1 MLLSDNINRLMTD
14 RNISNVQLGKE
25 LDISAEAIRSWRN
38 GTKIPT
44 VDKLA
49 KLASYFSVSLDTLMG
64 KPLYT
69 EQIIELP
76 LVGLISAGVFD
87 ILNEVEWKDK
97 CPVRVQLLSDR
108 PAKECVT
115 MKVLGDSMS
124 PYLLPNDVLVV
135 HRQTYAVN
143 GNIIIAYDEIL
154 NGYTVKQFIQYG
166 DSVELLPMNKEYK
179 PIRYNNPSEQILSIY
194 GVCVG
199 LERKLV

>member
-1 MLLSDNINRLMTD
+1 MLLSDNINRLMTEN
-14 RNISNVQLGKE
+14 NISNVQLGKE

-49 KLASYFSVSLDTLMG
+49 KLASYFSVSIDSLMG

-69 EQIIELP
+69 EQIISLP
-76 LVGLISAGVFD
+76 LVGLVSAGGFD
-87 ILNEVEWKDK
+87 IINEDAWKDS

-108 PAKECVT
+108 PAKECVAV
-115 MKVLGDSMS
+115 KVIGESMS

-143 GNIIIAYDEIL
+143 GNIIVAYDPTL
-154 NGYTVKQFIQYG
+154 NGYTVKQFKQYG
-166 DSVELLPMNKEYK
+166 DSVELVPMNTEYK
-179 PIRYNNPSEQILSIY
+179 TIRYNNPSEQILSIY